1 MRRLVLLGLPPL
13 SLRQGLWRLRVLLLR
28 LVLLGLPPLSL
39 QRVLWRLWVLLLQDL
54 LAGLE
59 RLEVLWGLVLR
70 AHCLHLSGS
79 RRW

>member
-39 QRVLWRLWVLLLQDL
+39 RRGLWRLWVLLLQDL

-59 RLEVLWGLVLR
+59 RLGVLWDLVLR
-70 AHCLHLSGS
+70 ARRLHLSGS